1 MALPNFLTLL
11 NHLTKLA
18 LDSLYAITYLGNI
31 LIVFLIIPMID
42 FSDLWKLKSS
52 RCHADWILFLQTKC
66 FFVCQHQKFTIL
78 FQRKP
83 PSCLAFIFFGR
94 VGTLSPSPMNWGRRR
109 QQIFGRLLY
118 VFSGFLTHHRQKHFL
133 RHIGKQYTVAP
144 IKLIFHPQKIKR

>member
-78 FQRKP
+78 FQKRLR
-83 PSCLAFIFFGR
+83 SSLAFIFFGWIGR
-94 VGTLSPSPMNWGRRR
+94 LSPLPQWITAAAGGKFWG
-109 QQIFGRLLY
+109 ICCMFLVDFWPTGKTFSFFTKIVLKILIKGLLPFDLY
-118 VFSGFLTHHRQKHFL
+118 H
-133 RHIGKQYTVAP
+133 
-144 IKLIFHPQKIKR
+144 